1 MKKVKKAQMGKSVD
15 SSATYKKK
23 ATDAASKV
31 IKDDVRSIGKNIKDF
46 ATKQADLKRFERK
59 GKPGF
64 DEQGNRKPL
73 SSMLKIKKGQAG
85 LKASNKRVGPVDRKG
100 AFTEVQ
106 EINLP
111 PRNVK
116 TKVSLTKNKQLG
128 ATKMMKS
135 GGKAKKK

>member
-15 SSATYKKK
+15 SSAIYKKK

-46 ATKQADLKRFERK
+46 ATKQAELKRFERK

-85 LKASNKRVGPVDRKG
+85 LKASNKRVGPVDPKG
-100 AFTEVQ
+100 AWTKIQ
-106 EINLP
+106 ERTI
-111 PRNVK
+111 
-116 TKVSLTKNKQLG
+116 G
-128 ATKMMKS
+128 AKGKS
-135 GGKAKKK
+135 KKK